1 MNYYEDEFVTIPEE
15 PIEEL
20 INPMNENYYD
30 QIIPPNDIKFKY
42 QWALQKLSNQADINA
57 QEGWKEYL
65 SATNGG
71 NANKEVIVAV
81 IDTGVRYD

>member
-1 MNYYEDEFVTIPEE
+1 MMITTKHWNHRTCLLP
-15 PIEEL
+15 
-20 INPMNENYYD
+20 
-30 QIIPPNDIKFKY
+30 KFKY